1 MMETRKFMEEW
12 PKYRDSRA
20 TELQLTL
27 EFSLLYPSREA
38 LMPGK
43 WDDFR
48 TRILDYYRDNI
59 NPIFKELY
67 KKLPAAQN
75 MDSTDY
81 MITTLLPA
89 VLAPTTWYKDARG
102 QRKKFSMMDSKES
115 LVLRLPE
122 GTEVSQIDLQIRDI
136 MFNNYGYN
144 YPIQPLLIVEGSDSI
159 DKERINYANRHTL
172 ANTREGRLHAQEL
185 RQKQMMDAEEL
196 LYGPG
201 IAE

>member
-1 MMETRKFMEEW
+1 MEEW

-20 TELQLTL
+20 TELVSCLQPFYRRSYYSILYVRQQLTL

-122 GTEVSQIDLQIRDI
+122 GT
-136 MFNNYGYN
+136 
-144 YPIQPLLIVEGSDSI
+144 
-159 DKERINYANRHTL
+159 
-172 ANTREGRLHAQEL
+172 
-185 RQKQMMDAEEL
+185 
-196 LYGPG
+196 
-201 IAE
+201 